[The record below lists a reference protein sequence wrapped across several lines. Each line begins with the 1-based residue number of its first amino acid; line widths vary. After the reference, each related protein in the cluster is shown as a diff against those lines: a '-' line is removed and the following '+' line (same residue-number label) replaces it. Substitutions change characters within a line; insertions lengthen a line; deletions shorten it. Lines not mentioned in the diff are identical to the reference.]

1 MMNLKNIMLLL
12 TIPFLLISFSNCGTK
27 KNMEQQLNFEQN
39 PPFVIEDAYYQNW
52 AGGVQEAGKG
62 VNLHVNLKSIK
73 KDVVIMNFYF
83 RNQVLESKFTK
94 QVPKEYVAYW
104 RMDNTPDFIMHED
117 EMQEAKNTPR
127 ASFPFNLKN
136 DEAVIEYW
144 FGGDRFFYKLSNI
157 SEKQMISYPGAKP
170 IE

>member
-1 MMNLKNIMLLL
+1 MKNYKKILLLL
-12 TIPFLLISFSNCGTK
+12 TIPFILLSFSNCGTK
-27 KNMEQQLNFEQN
+27 KDMEQKLTLEEN
-39 PPFVIEDAYYQNW
+39 PPFVIEDAYYQTW

-62 VNLHVNLKSIK
+62 INLHVNLKSVE

-94 QVPKEYVAYW
+94 QAPKQYVAYW
-104 RMDNTPDFIMHED
+104 RMDNAPDVVMHAD
-117 EMQEAKNTPR
+117 EVQEAQNTPR
-127 ASFPFNLKN
+127 PAFPFDLKM
-136 DEAVIEYW
+136 DEAVVEYW
-144 FGGDRFFYKLSNI
+144 FGGDRFFYKLTDL